1 MTYLCPAAAGIADAL
16 SCWRENSETQM
27 RVDVLIFGGG
37 AAGLWCLDR
46 FRRAGYLTILLEST
60 ALGHGQTI
68 QAQGIVHGGGKY
80 ALRGVRDFA
89 AVRATQEMPQRWRR
103 SLAGELHPDL
113 THTRVLSNQCYLWL
127 PRGSAVAWTQSWGF
141 IPVLAKT
148 GLLATPPE
156 PVPDSAWPEALRGS
170 ALSVYSLAEP
180 VIATGSFLE
189 TMANHHQTYIH
200 LYDRSAVGFAGGKVE
215 CLNTLFEA
223 RLVVLAAGN
232 GNAELLQRAGIQ
244 GDLMQCRPLAMILL
258 KGALPSLFGHC
269 IVGGKT
275 QLTITTPT
283 PGIWQVGG
291 EIAERLAQA
300 KNPETARQTAMSE
313 IRRRLPALDFSGVEI
328 ALYRA
333 VRAEARTADLRRPS
347 GVHVRYVAP
356 RLLVAWP
363 TKLCLA
369 PVLAEEVFAAAMTD
383 LKQPAGYDE
392 PVLPQKAVPAVAR
405 YPWEETKWFSVH

>member
-1 MTYLCPAAAGIADAL
+1 
-16 SCWRENSETQM
+16 M

-68 QAQGIVHGGGKY
+68 QAQGIIHGGGKY

-103 SLAGELHPDL
+103 SLTGELQPDL
-113 THTRVLSNQCYLWL
+113 SHTRVLSNECYLWL
-127 PRGSAVAWTQSWGF
+127 PRGSPVAWTQSWGF
-141 IPVLAKT
+141 IPMLAKT
-148 GLLATPPE
+148 GLLATPPKRIA
-156 PVPDSAWPEALRGS
+156 DSAWPEALWGS

-180 VIATGSFLE
+180 VVATGSLLQ
-189 TMANHHQTYIH
+189 TLGNHHHKYLH
-200 LYDRSAVGFAGGKVE
+200 LYDRSAVVFSGEKVE
-215 CLNTLFEA
+215 CLNTLFEP
-223 RLVVLAAGN
+223 RLVVFAAGN
-232 GNAELLQRAGIQ
+232 GNAELLQRAGID
-244 GDLMQCRPLAMILL
+244 GALMQCRPLSMVLL
-258 KGALPSLFGHC
+258 KGDLPSLFGHC
-269 IVGGKT
+269 VVGGKT
-275 QLTITTPT
+275 ELTITTPT

-291 EIAERLAQA
+291 EIAERLTEA
-300 KNPETARQTAMSE
+300 KNPETARRSAMSE
-313 IRRRLPALDFSGVEI
+313 IRRWLPALDFSAVRI

-333 VRAEARTADLRRPS
+333 VRAEARTAELKRPS

-369 PVLAEEVFAAAMTD
+369 PVLAEEVFAAARTD
-383 LKQPAGYDE
+383 LKQPAGYGE
-392 PVLPQKAVPAVAR
+392 PVLPQKAVPGVAR